1 MIYEWKSRVRYS
13 EIGVDGKLTLTA
25 LVNYF
30 QDCSTF
36 QSEELGLGW
45 RYLAAHKKAWVLS
58 SWQIEV
64 KRYPSMGENITV
76 KTWAHSFKG
85 FYGGRNFLMVDEREE
100 VLAYANTNWVFMDVE
115 TGHPAKTAQEEAEAY
130 GLEEPYEMTYAPR
143 KISFPEDA
151 VPMEGFQIGKQHL
164 DTNHHV
170 NNEEYIAMAQEY
182 LPEDWGVSS
191 MRAEYK
197 KAALLH
203 DIVIPFVKQEKERCT
218 VALCDEQ
225 KKPYAIVEFYRKTLG
240 KEKVRKEI

>member
-13 EIGVDGKLTLTA
+13 ETGVDGKLTLTA

-36 QSEELGLGW
+36 QSEEIGLGW
-45 RYLAAHKKAWVLS
+45 RHLAIKKRAWMLS

-64 KRYPSMGENITV
+64 VRYPSMGENITV

-85 FYGGRNFLMVDEREE
+85 FYGGRNFLLVDEKEK
-100 VLAYANTNWVFMDVE
+100 VLAYANTNWVFMDIE
-115 TGHPAKTAQEEAEAY
+115 TGHPSKIDEDEANAY
-130 GLEEPYEMTYAPR
+130 GLEKPYEMTYAPR
-143 KISFPEDA
+143 KIPFPEGGI
-151 VPMEGFQIGKQHL
+151 PQEGFQIGRQHL

-182 LPEDWGVSS
+182 VPDEWCIGS

-203 DIVIPFVKQEKERCT
+203 DLIIPVVKQEKECCA

-225 KKPYAIVEFYRKTLG
+225 QKPYAIVTFYRKTL
-240 KEKVRKEI
+240 ETEE